1 MVEQVVPCGATV
13 LAAVLL
19 CSTTLLAEYRLSRP
33 GCQGQV
39 YTIQRATADP
49 TICEM
54 QRLSNP

>member
-19 CSTTLLAEYRLSRP
+19 CSTTLLEEYRLSIP

-54 QRLSNP
+54 